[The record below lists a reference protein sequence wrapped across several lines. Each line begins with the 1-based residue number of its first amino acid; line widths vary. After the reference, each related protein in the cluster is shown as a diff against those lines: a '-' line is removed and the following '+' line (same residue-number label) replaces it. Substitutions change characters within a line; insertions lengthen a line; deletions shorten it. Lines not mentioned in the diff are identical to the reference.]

1 MSTTTQTPVPAPAGE
16 DSVGTGHNDRAFGP
30 TDYAML
36 EFERLR
42 FGRPGRKRDE
52 IFTRFAMTEVRYTQV
67 LIWILQ
73 QPEAEAYD
81 AELVHRLRDLEE
93 RRRAVR
99 AHGTTAAGVETR
111 TDVRGVRPALLGGTV
126 R

>member
-1 MSTTTQTPVPAPAGE
+1 MTTTTQTPVPAPVGE
-16 DSVGTGHNDRAFGP
+16 GSVGTGTHTRPFGP
-30 TDYAML
+30 TDYAIL

-42 FGRPGRKRDE
+42 FGKPGRKRDE
-52 IFTRFAMTEVRYTQV
+52 IFARFAMTEVRYTQV
-67 LIWILQ
+67 LLWVIR

-81 AELVHRLRDLEE
+81 AELVHRLRDLED

-99 AHGTTAAGVETR
+99 TLGTAAAGVETR
-111 TDVRGVRPALLGGTV
+111 TDVRGVRPTLLGGV